1 MVQPDLRK
9 VRTFEPLNV
18 ATIAW
23 LVLLGGL
30 YVMAGWVLGRA
41 SIAPAAA
48 VWVMLSA
55 IGLVWLRIYF
65 WASDPKFSLTGFAMP
80 LAGLLAGLVGGM
92 NSLTLLAIIPATAA
106 FSGSISLVNTVST
119 IELDHSRSR
128 WLKALPFGW
137 VVAVGLSIIA
147 TIVGGVAF
155 WIGLLIVAVPTGV
168 ALYFAYTVLPEVV
181 GEQVNQM
188 LAQFS
193 GSPVIKDFLDRQNST
208 DQTLDVEAQVISLPT
223 IDGIIPPKH
232 KSVLKSQDWA
242 SRLAVIGPLVV
253 PMAAFLAGSGLITYL
268 YWKINQWMAAI
279 FGWLLDLSLP
289 GTLQIDWGWDWFKV
303 WLVAWS
309 IAVIV
314 AVARVAQRAIL
325 WPSLLYTLSI
335 VGSALLMP
343 TALVWAMLSSQ
354 TALLTVAGATLLGL
368 ALGSSVMGMQRTCP
382 TKTSG
387 FVLSIV
393 TLLGL
398 GVGRLMGG

>member
-23 LVLLGGL
+23 LLLFGGWYGL
-30 YVMAGWVLGRA
+30 AGWVLGRA
-41 SIAPAAA
+41 HISPAGA
-48 VWVMLSA
+48 VWVMLTA

-65 WASDPKFSLTGFAMP
+65 WASDPKFSLTGFLMP
-80 LAGLLAGLVGGM
+80 LAGILAGLLGGM
-92 NSLTLLAIIPATAA
+92 NSLTLLAVIPATAA

-119 IELDHSRSR
+119 IELDHVRSA

-137 VVAVGLSIIA
+137 VVAVMLSIIM
-147 TIVGGVAF
+147 TMMGGVAF
-155 WIGLLIVAVPTGV
+155 WIGLLIVAAPTGV

-188 LAQFS
+188 LSQFS

-208 DQTLDVEAQVISLPT
+208 AQTLDVEAQVISLPT
-223 IDGIIPPKH
+223 IDGVMPPKG
-232 KSVLKSQDWA
+232 KTGLKSQDWS
-242 SRLAVIGPLVV
+242 SRLALIGPLVV
-253 PMAAFLAGSGLITYL
+253 PIAAFLVGSGLMTYL

-289 GTLQIDWGWDWFKV
+289 GTIQIDWGWDWFKV

-335 VGSALLMP
+335 VGSALLTP

-354 TALLTVAGATLLGL
+354 TALLTVSGATLLGL
-368 ALGSSVMGMQRTCP
+368 ALGSSVTGMQRTFP
-382 TKTSG
+382 AKTSG
-387 FVLSIV
+387 FALSIV

-398 GVGRLMGG
+398 GVGRLISG